1 MANQYQNLDSDKLL
15 DLVAEYI
22 IECENN
28 KKEHVSVKGDVT
40 LVKDRKVAGWKY
52 FVGHWL
58 INKGFDFYTRQY
70 TYEIEKDDS
79 HPLSD
84 TIKKA
89 KARLDS
95 YSEDVVANEGK
106 GIFWAKNRLAMHDR
120 QQLETKTVEKFDF
133 E

>member
-1 MANQYQNLDSDKLL
+1 MANEYQNIDSDKLL

-58 INKGFDFYTRQY
+58 IAADFYW
-70 TYEIEKDDS
+70 
-79 HPLSD
+79 H
-84 TIKKA
+84 
-89 KARLDS
+89 
-95 YSEDVVANEGK
+95 
-106 GIFWAKNRLAMHDR
+106 H
-120 QQLETKTVEKFDF
+120 
-133 E
+133 